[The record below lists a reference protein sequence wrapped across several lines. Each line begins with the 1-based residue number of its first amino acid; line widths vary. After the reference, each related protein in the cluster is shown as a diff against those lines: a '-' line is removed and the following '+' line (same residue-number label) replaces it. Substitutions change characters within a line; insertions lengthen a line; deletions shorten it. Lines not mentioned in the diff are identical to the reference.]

1 MRKRTK
7 WILGS
12 VVCLAVLG
20 VIGYKWVISYASE
33 RLVEQVT
40 KDMLTDDEVNELMKE
55 PAVQRA
61 LEEQLGAI
69 EVPTDQGNSKATT
82 DSTTPKQKA
91 DQGSAVT
98 PAPSGSKSGNVG
110 STSASTVEKQGQ
122 EEQIAFSDK
131 EEALKFLLSRFSM
144 SELKEF
150 VSMAS
155 GGVTP
160 DEKKEIK
167 QSLLDRLSPQE
178 FQALKVLG
186 LVELKKRQQEQQ

>member
-20 VIGYKWVISYASE
+20 LIGYKWAISYASD

-40 KDMLTDDEVNELMKE
+40 KDMFTDDEVNELMKE
-55 PAVQRA
+55 PAIQKA
-61 LEEQLGAI
+61 LEEQLGA
-69 EVPTDQGNSKATT
+69 VKSPTDLAT
-82 DSTTPKQKA
+82 DSAGASQEAGQSSP
-91 DQGSAVT
+91 DT
-98 PAPSGSKSGNVG
+98 PAPSGSKDGSGG

-122 EEQIAFSDK
+122 HPFSDK
-131 EEALKFLLSRFSM
+131 EEALKFLLTRFSM

-155 GGVTP
+155 GGVTAE
-160 DEKKEIK
+160 EKKEIK
-167 QSLLDRLSPQE
+167 EALLGRLSPEE

-186 LVELKKRQQEQQ
+186 LIELKKRQQEQQ